1 MVNENMSP
9 DNLPFVLSIVIKG
22 PTITFSEGELAPP
35 EARRMPLCVT
45 LTINK
50 VKQQKLLEAPGSWG
64 GCAGCVRGS
73 QRPGAGWASKM
84 EALEMG
90 AAWPRQ
96 EGGCWAMA

>member
-1 MVNENMSP
+1 
-9 DNLPFVLSIVIKG
+9 FHQ
-22 PTITFSEGELAPP
+22 
-35 EARRMPLCVT
+35 
-45 LTINK
+45 

-64 GCAGCVRGS
+64 GCAGCVRGG
-73 QRPGAGWASKM
+73 QRPGVLAAVQADGAARDAKPRPGKAGAGWASKM